1 MAPLACQR
9 LEVLLGGVRRLEAEF
24 LGDFRP
30 GRRKAVV
37 FQAALDEGEDLGL
50 AGRQLLHVVAL
61 CFYPV
66 TGIIYSERGVAMIFR
81 MTFRPASR

>member
-1 MAPLACQR
+1 MAPLRASALRCSSAAF
-9 LEVLLGGVRRLEAEF
+9 GDEAEF